1 MRIVVDTNIVF
12 SAILNSS
19 KKIGSLLLNSK
30 THFQFYSCDF
40 LSVELLKHRN
50 KLLRLTNLTEIQLL
64 ELENLVTKNI
74 RFINE
79 SLLPKNDIVLAEKL
93 LKDIDLKDVPFIALA
108 SHLKAKLWTR
118 DLKLAGGL
126 QKKRYKNIISTA
138 ELSLLFDELEA

>member
-79 SLLPKNDIVLAEKL
+79 SLLPKNDIVVAEKL

-108 SHLKAKLWTR
+108 SHLKAKLWTG

-126 QKKRYKNIISTA
+126 QKKR
-138 ELSLLFDELEA
+138 

>member
-50 KLLRLTNLTEIQLL
+50 KLFRLTNLTEIQLL

-79 SLLPKNDIVLAEKL
+79 SLLLKYDIVLAEKL
-93 LKDIDLKDVPFIALA
+93 LKDIDLKDVPFTALA
-108 SHLKAKLWTR
+108 SHLKAKLWTG

-126 QKKRYKNIISTA
+126 QKKR
-138 ELSLLFDELEA
+138 